1 MYITL
6 VRTDNSPVQLFS
18 RLALG
23 VVMFPH
29 GAQKALGWYGGP
41 GFAETLRQFA
51 AMGFPGWI
59 AVLLM
64 ALELIGSLLLIIGLF
79 TRIWALGFTVSLTA
93 CMLLNHFQYGFFM
106 NWLGQKQGE
115 GIEFH
120 LLAIGITLGLMI
132 RGGGLLSV
140 DRALTP
146 ENEVL

>member
-6 VRTDNSPVQLFS
+6 VRTDSSPVQLFS

-29 GAQKALGWYGGP
+29 GAQKMLGWYGGP
-41 GFAETLRQFA
+41 GYAETLRIFA
-51 AMGFPGWI
+51 AMGFPAWSTI
-59 AVLLM
+59 ILM
-64 ALELIGSLLLIIGLF
+64 ALELGGSLLLIAGFF
-79 TRIWALGFTVSLTA
+79 TRIWALGFTILLTV
-93 CMLLNHFQYGFFM
+93 CLLLNHVQYGFFM

-115 GIEFH
+115 GIEYH
-120 LLAIGITLGLMI
+120 LLALGITVGLMI